1 MKFLVTGGAGY
12 IGSHMVRYLI
22 SKKHKVTVYDNL
34 STGKFIENKNCN
46 FYKID
51 LLNLSKL
58 DKIMSKSKFDA
69 VFHFAGLSIVSESE
83 KKPKKYFLNNV
94 IASKNLINCM
104 IKYKINNLI
113 FSSSAAIYGK
123 PLSKKISESKN

>member
-104 IKYKINNLI
+104 INYKINNLI
-113 FSSSAAIYGK
+113 FSSSAAI
-123 PLSKKISESKN
+123 